1 MKYISTS
8 GSDTKFGF
16 KESVRSGLA
25 TDGGLLVPEFIP
37 TLRPDMVKNLLSLS
51 DHELA
56 FALLTPF
63 VKEDLTVEQLKSVID
78 HTFQF
83 EIPLKRI
90 GTSDIYV
97 LELFHGPTWA
107 FKDVGARFLAGCLS
121 SWATENDNVTILVAT
136 SGDTGGAVANG
147 FYNQP
152 GTNVVILYP
161 IGKVSP
167 LQEQQI
173 AGLGGN
179 ITAVG
184 VNGSF
189 DDCQQ
194 LVKTAFSDKQLR
206 ETITLISANSINV
219 ARWLPQMIYYAF
231 ALKEA
236 IRQNVEFIFSVP
248 SGNYGNIT
256 AGLLLHSMGMKLEK
270 FIAAHNAN
278 DTIPRLLKNDVYEP
292 HQTIAT
298 LANAM
303 DVSDPS
309 NFLRLQYL
317 WDKYPDLIDDH
328 FTAVSVSDQ
337 EILESIQMCWNEN
350 GYLLDPHT
358 ATAWKA
364 LNDQGA
370 KGIILST
377 AHPYKFED
385 IIIKAL
391 GHYPLE
397 WEKEWHSGAIEKI
410 EIGVDYDALKN
421 ILSQEGKNGIR
432 NIE

>member
-1 MKYISTS
+1 MKFVSTG
-8 GSDTKFGF
+8 GSEIKLGF

-25 TDGGLLVPEFIP
+25 PDGGLLMPEFIP
-37 TLRPDMVKNLLSLS
+37 SLRPDMVRNILSLS
-51 DHELA
+51 DHDLA

-63 VKEDLTVEQLKSVID
+63 VKEDLEVDELHAIID

-90 GTSDIYV
+90 GQSDIHV

-121 SWATENDNVTILVAT
+121 TWSREEQGINILVAT

-152 GTNVVILYP
+152 GTNVIILYP
-161 IGKVSP
+161 EGKVSP

-179 ITAVG
+179 IKAIRVA
-184 VNGSF
+184 GSF
-189 DDCQQ
+189 DDCQA
-194 LVKTAFSDKQLR
+194 LVKQAFADIELR
-206 ETITLISANSINV
+206 KKISLTSANSINV
-219 ARWLPQMIYYAF
+219 ARWLPQMVYYAF

-256 AGLLLHSMGMKLEK
+256 AGLLLHCMGIRAEK
-270 FIAAHNAN
+270 FIASHNAN
-278 DTIPRLLKNDVYEP
+278 DTVPRLLKNGIYEP
-292 HQTIAT
+292 HKTIST
-298 LANAM
+298 FANAM

-317 WDKYPDLIDDH
+317 WDKYPSVIDDH
-328 FTAVSVSDQ
+328 FTAESISDSY
-337 EILESIQMCWNEN
+337 ILESILQCWNEHE
-350 GYLLDPHT
+350 YLIDPHT

-364 LNDQGA
+364 LQDDGG
-370 KGIILST
+370 KGIVLAT

-391 GHYPLE
+391 GSYPDT
-397 WEKEWHSGAIEKI
+397 WKKEWQPGIIERVDI
-410 EIGVDYDALKN
+410 DVDYGRLKELL
-421 ILSQEGKNGIR
+421 IDLSPAS
-432 NIE
+432 

>member
-8 GSDTKFGF
+8 GSDYKLSF
-16 KESVRSGLA
+16 KEGVRSGLA
-25 TDGGLLVPEFIP
+25 PDGGLLMPEFIP
-37 TLRPDMVKNLLSLS
+37 GLRPDMVRNLLSLS
-51 DHELA
+51 DHDLA

-63 VKEDLTVEQLKSVID
+63 VKEDLTVEQLKAVIE
-78 HTFQF
+78 HAFQF

-90 GTSDIYV
+90 GSTDIYV

-121 SWATENDNVTILVAT
+121 SWTAENDKVTILVAT

-161 IGKVSP
+161 LGKVSP

-184 VNGSF
+184 VKGSF
-189 DDCQQ
+189 DDCQR
-194 LVKTAFSDKQLR
+194 LVKRAFSDQELR
-206 ETITLISANSINV
+206 SKITLTSANSINI

-256 AGLLLHSMGMKLEK
+256 AGLMLHSMGMKLEK

-292 HQTIAT
+292 HETILT

-309 NFLRLQYL
+309 NFQRLQYL

-328 FTAVSVSDQ
+328 FSAVSVSDE
-337 EILESIQMCWNEN
+337 EILKSISDCWNEHQ
-350 GYLLDPHT
+350 YLLDPHT

-364 LNDQGA
+364 LNDHGGQ
-370 KGIILST
+370 GIILAT

-385 IIIKAL
+385 VIIKSL
-391 GHYPLE
+391 GFYPE
-397 WEKEWHSGAIEKI
+397 DWKKEWQSGPIDKI
-410 EIGVDYDALKN
+410 EIGVDYDELKK
-421 ILSQEGKNGIR
+421 ILD
-432 NIE
+432 